1 MIILL
6 HDCQFIAECCWSLYP
21 IMMIKHK
28 KLLKE
33 VMTWYWITWKWKMFY
48 VIGRNCWQDM
58 QNYYNLNQKKTRVWL
73 RELHECFVKR
83 VLCLSEQHVTDHNTF
98 TARLLNPGS
107 TSSATLLIADI
118 RFCITWMKEVIL
130 ESSWQEYEDICELWG
145 SENYVCDDSSLLGHR
160 AKAAGK

>member
-6 HDCQFIAECCWSLYP
+6 HDYQFITECCWSLYP

-73 RELHECFVKR
+73 RELCECFVKR
-83 VLCLSEQHVTDHNTF
+83 VWCLSEQHVMDHSTF
-98 TARLLNPGS
+98 TARLLHPGS
-107 TSSATLLIADI
+107 TLSATLLIAYI
-118 RFCITWMKEVIL
+118 RFCITWIKEVIL
-130 ESSWQEYEDICELWG
+130 EIYDRNTKIFVRFEALRT
-145 SENYVCDDSSLLGHR
+145 VCDDSSLLGHR
-160 AKAAGK
+160 AMAAGK

>member
-6 HDCQFIAECCWSLYP
+6 HDYQFIAECCWSLYP
-21 IMMIKHK
+21 IMTIKHK

-48 VIGRNCWQDM
+48 VTGRNCWQDM

-73 RELHECFVKR
+73 RELCECFVKR

-107 TSSATLLIADI
+107 TLSATLLIADI

-130 ESSWQEYEDICELWG
+130 ENLWQVYEDICEIWG
-145 SENYVCDDSSLLGHR
+145 SENYRCDDSSLLCHR
-160 AKAAGK
+160 AMAAGK